1 MSNDIDK
8 AVNRARGDQ
17 AYKAKLLRDPHAALE
32 EEGVEFP
39 DGVEVKVVENS
50 AATVYLVLPE
60 DPEDDLGLTAD
71 ELERVARDISPEMFA
86 CLPMASRAHH

>member
-8 AVNRARGDQ
+8 AVNRAWGDQ
-17 AYKAKLLRDPHAALE
+17 AYKAKLLRDPQSALQ

-39 DGVEVKVVENS
+39 DGVEVKVVENN

-60 DPEDDLGLTAD
+60 DPEDDLGLTAE
-71 ELERVARDISPEMFA
+71 ELERVARSISPETLA
-86 CLPMASRAHH
+86 SLPMSRTRH